1 MIDFMHRV
9 ALALDELADL
19 AIKATEPDYLTSE
32 DWWISALLIP
42 SGLLIIAFS
51 DRLVRWAER
60 VRTSAF
66 MRRLNRLM
74 GTWDEKNDRPINSM
88 PCITLQVEVWQLR
101 FLGVMVLLF
110 GLGFLLKVLSDIE

>member
-9 ALALDELADL
+9 ALALDELSDL

-66 MRRLNRLM
+66 MRHLNRLM
-74 GTWDEKNDRPINSM
+74 GTWDEKNDRPINLM
-88 PCITLQVEVWQLR
+88 PCITLQVEVWLLR

-110 GLGFLLKVLSDIE
+110 GLGFLLEVLSDIE